1 MQAFLI
7 ALSNTPLLHAAV
19 LRRFLVILSV
29 SFGCLTAQAGG
40 DDRFGFATHFE
51 QGWSYTAMMP
61 PIAACGV
68 SYVRDDLYAGH
79 WEISPGV
86 YVQPAF
92 DLGWLNAAKA
102 NGLKVVGILGP
113 NGNYANNYDPVAMA
127 NLAVWIARTGLVTA
141 FEITNEPNN
150 AYAAYVGSG
159 SIWQAK
165 LVALSNAVAAAVHA
179 LNPSIQVIGLD
190 GQGGQIFN
198 MLVPGTTINGVVYH
212 PYPNSN
218 FIPETTYEWQYLDYG
233 SWIQALVAKTTL
245 PKWETEWGIGTW
257 SSFNQTNQAVFIA
270 RRLLQESGLG
280 VEHSFI
286 YEFADNGSEPYGVES
301 MNPMTPKRSYSV
313 VQRIISTLAGVKGG
327 TSFVTV
333 NSVANGNLADVKAFA
348 YQGSINKTVMAF
360 WFGNHDPRT
369 PPAASTCQLTL
380 TVANPITN
388 SYLMSAPTGTTVPLS
403 SYQTSWNGTQL
414 TITGLPITDQPQIV
428 VLQ

>member
-51 QGWSYTAMMP
+51 QGWSPPGLMP
-61 PIAACGV
+61 LIAATGA
-68 SYVRDDLYAGH
+68 SYIRDDLYAGH
-79 WEISPGV
+79 WETSPGV

-113 NGNYANNYDPVAMA
+113 NGNYANNYDPVAMS
-127 NLAVWIARTGLVTA
+127 NLAVWIAKTGLVTA

-150 AYAAYVGSG
+150 AYAAYVGSA
-159 SIWQAK
+159 WQTK
-165 LVALSNAVAAAVHA
+165 LVVLTNAVAVAVHA
-179 LNPSIQVIGLD
+179 FNPFIQVIGLD
-190 GQGGQIFN
+190 GQGGQIFS
-198 MLVPGTTINGVVYH
+198 MLALGTTINGVVYH

-233 SWIQALVAKTTL
+233 SWVQALVGKTPL
-245 PKWETEWGIGTW
+245 PKWETEWGMGTW
-257 SSFNQTNQAVFIA
+257 GSFNQTNQAVFIA

-286 YEFADNGSEPYGVES
+286 YEFADNGSEPYGVVS
-301 MNPMTPKRSYSV
+301 MNPMTPKTSYSV

-333 NSVANGNLADVKAFA
+333 NSVASGNLTDLKVFA
-348 YQGSINKTVMAF
+348 YQGSVNKTVMAL

-369 PPAASTCQLTL
+369 PPPASTCQLTL
-380 TVANPITN
+380 TVPNSIANA
-388 SYLMSAPTGTTVPLS
+388 YVMSALTGTQVPLS
-403 SYQTSWNGTQL
+403 SYQTSWSGTQL
-414 TITGLPITDQPQIV
+414 TITGLLITDQPQIV